1 MIALRAALALGIS
14 IAALLISIILD
25 SLLAPLPL
33 PFQFIIQIPVLVL
46 AMEELRRT
54 LIHNLPALDES
65 AINSTFFLAAPIA
78 AFAARDLFG
87 DLRKIMR
94 A

>member
-1 MIALRAALALGIS
+1 MIALRATLALGIS

-33 PFQFIIQIPVLVL
+33 PLQFIIQVPVLVL
-46 AMEELRRT
+46 TMEELRRW
-54 LIHNLPALDES
+54 LIRQLPVLDEP

-78 AFAARDLFG
+78 AFAARDLFR
-87 DLRKIMR
+87 DLRALIG